1 MVDFLKFPRNSKTY
15 SGLFKFFITSEKII
29 NKPFFKVVV
38 LVVVVVVIVVVVVV
52 VVVVVYLT
60 KFH

>member
-29 NKPFFKVVV
+29 NKPFKVA
-38 LVVVVVVIVVVVVV
+38 VVVVVV
-52 VVVVVYLT
+52 VVVVVYVT